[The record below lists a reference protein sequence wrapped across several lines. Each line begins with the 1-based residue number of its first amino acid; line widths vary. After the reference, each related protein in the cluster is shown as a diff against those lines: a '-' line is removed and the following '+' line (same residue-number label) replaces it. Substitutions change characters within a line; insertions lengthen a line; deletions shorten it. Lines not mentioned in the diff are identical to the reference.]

1 MATGREGYIERLHA
15 CGIEAAGRTTS
26 EARGCS
32 RGAGKVAQKQLQ
44 AAIVAA
50 EARLPAVSADD
61 FPAALLGRAVLAG
74 LRRLE
79 EIVSVPVDEA
89 TMREQPKMAR
99 LIGDTALGVVK
110 LGLRAQ
116 EGAMRG
122 QRDPE
127 SGGAAGR
134 NSGQQ
139 GARPQGGPNDKV
151 KPRPVITS
159 DGFGR
164 AGSTLPPVPPSRRE
178 WLLLPPEATFRETAA
193 PAWLEINVRHAR
205 VMSAVARAAW
215 SGWPRRCV
223 KLT

>member
-1 MATGREGYIERLHA
+1 M
-15 CGIEAAGRTTS
+15 
-26 EARGCS
+26 
-32 RGAGKVAQKQLQ
+32 AQKQLQ

-61 FPAALLGRAVLAG
+61 TPAALLGRAVLAG

-122 QRDPE
+122 QRDADL
-127 SGGAAGR
+127 AALLAEIQA
-134 NSGQQ
+134 NK
-139 GARPQGGPNDKV
+139 ARD
-151 KPRPVITS
+151 R
-159 DGFGR
+159 
-164 AGSTLPPVPPSRRE
+164 
-178 WLLLPPEATFRETAA
+178 
-193 PAWLEINVRHAR
+193 
-205 VMSAVARAAW
+205 RAA
-215 SGWPRRCV
+215 RTT
-223 KLT
+223 K